1 MAEQKTQIIVS
12 QGHKGHRLMY
22 VRLLAKA
29 ALGKNRVPVLVLP
42 LEAKRSVEF
51 RVHLADLPEGVQI
64 IYLGGR
70 INVRG
75 LAKMLPSS
83 SEAMPV
89 VFSEGDSWLA
99 RLFFSPRLRGGAT
112 ALVMRKPNAVSDS
125 PFRPARI
132 AAKSALIWGLRAV
145 RGYQVFLLQ
154 DAISSPGGK
163 WAVADPVTMSADP
176 SDRERLRDEWAALVV
191 NKPRYW
197 VGVVG
202 GIGPRKNV
210 PFVSEAVASLG
221 SDFGL
226 VVAGEAEAQEADI
239 EEWLSTARRAGTSV
253 VRIEGTL
260 SEHHFDSIVAA
271 LDVVVVA
278 HSNEG
283 PSGILA
289 KAVLAET
296 PVAAA
301 GAQSLRLAADSSDG
315 AVAWSELEAHLIAD
329 SIQSLVSV
337 DRKMTSRKNLS
348 TSLFTDRLLSASP
361 NRGQR
366 RGRHEK

>member
-1 MAEQKTQIIVS
+1 
-12 QGHKGHRLMY
+12 MY

-29 ALGKNRVPVLVLP
+29 ALGKDRVPVLVLP
-42 LEAKRSVEF
+42 LEAKHSVEF
-51 RVHLADLPEGVQI
+51 RVHLADLPKSVQI

-70 INVRG
+70 ISVRG

-99 RLFFSPRLRGGAT
+99 KLLFSPRLHGGAT
-112 ALVMRKPNAVSDS
+112 ALIMRKPNAVSDS
-125 PFRPARI
+125 LCRPARI

-145 RGYQVFLLQ
+145 RRYQVFLLQ

-191 NKPRYW
+191 EKPRYW

-239 EEWLSTARRAGTSV
+239 EEWLSTARRAGTPV

-315 AVAWSELEAHLIAD
+315 AVAWSELKAHLIAD

-337 DRKMTSRKNLS
+337 DRKLTSRKNLS
-348 TSLFTDRLLSASP
+348 TSSFTDRLLSTSP